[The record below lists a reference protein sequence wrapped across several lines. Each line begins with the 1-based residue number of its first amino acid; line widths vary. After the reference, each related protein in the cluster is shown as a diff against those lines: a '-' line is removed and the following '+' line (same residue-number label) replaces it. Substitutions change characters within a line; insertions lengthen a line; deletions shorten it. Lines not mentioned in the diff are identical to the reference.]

1 MSFFK
6 RAVVGALE
14 RREEVRAANEVKY
27 ESDVARGIT
36 KLEEAEKEMKKNN
49 LIVRNRKK
57 LIAPIGINV
66 FKETGKQFG
75 DPVLLNVLMASKGDT
90 GVATDTLIRMAKQQ
104 TPPPT
109 ATVTDG
115 TGTDAEIDIGST
127 RDYTD
132 LSGDTT
138 KALQDASSMI
148 STTSTQLP
156 SQQKAM
162 ITAKESERTQRY
174 GGGIAGNI
182 MNTIFGGVSGPSVRE
197 AVKERYSS
205 MFRTPEEGEQT
216 YSDVMDY
223 MEEIRTKGEASTVPD
238 LPPNVLA
245 DVQMQVRKA
254 KKFETFEKEI
264 DGVIDGRLRELRM
277 FIVNKA
283 PNAQTQL
290 LNKVL
295 ESEKFGGYSEPEINK
310 LPEAVQNQIKTYM
323 EIKKDAIQGS
333 TSIFN
338 NTGINTAIGSASQFL
353 DTVIDGKDQMAR
365 YLDRMKKASG
375 ETITSKSSTNI
386 KSKQSSKPNR
396 KKSNKLIDLSGST
409 VLSSEELYSTYNA
422 DNAQDFG
429 KKYKSRLLER
439 IPTSEGYLNVYNIN
453 GTKIAIGN
461 GGKTIRQ
468 LP

>member
-66 FKETGKQFG
+66 FNETGKQFD
-75 DPVLLNVLMASKGDT
+75 DPVLLNVLMSSKGDT
-90 GVATDTLIRMAKQQ
+90 ALATDTLIRMAKNQAP
-104 TPPPT
+104 TPT
-109 ATVTDG
+109 TTVTDG
-115 TGTDAEIDIGST
+115 MEGFAQESTST
-127 RDYTD
+127 RDLSD
-132 LSGDTT
+132 MSGDTT

-174 GGGIAGNI
+174 GGGVAGNI
-182 MNTIFGGVSGPSVRE
+182 MNTLLGGVSGPSVRE

-238 LPPNVLA
+238 LPPKLLA
-245 DVQMQVRKA
+245 DIQMQTRKA
-254 KKFETFEKEI
+254 KKFEKFEKDLIGTVNEA
-264 DGVIDGRLRELRM
+264 LQPLKNL
-277 FIVNKA
+277 IVKNT
-283 PNAQTQL
+283 PNASKALALQILRT
-290 LNKVL
+290 KDTGGY
-295 ESEKFGGYSEPEINK
+295 ESEMNQ
-310 LPEAVQNQIKTYM
+310 LPETVKKQIKEFM
-323 EIKKDAIQGS
+323 NIKKETLQGS

-338 NTGINTAIGSASQFL
+338 NTGNNSAYSSSQKFLYTSGDDGKNQMDIFFGRMSGITGSSSAINNKVTSASKQP
-353 DTVIDGKDQMAR
+353 
-365 YLDRMKKASG
+365 
-375 ETITSKSSTNI
+375 SKF
-386 KSKQSSKPNR
+386 NR
-396 KKSNKLIDLSGST
+396 RRGNEQRDLSNATSLST
-409 VLSSEELYSTYNA
+409 DQLFSMSNV
-422 DNAQDFG
+422 DNKDDFQ
-429 KKYKSRLLER
+429 KKYKDRFLGIIDTEAGKAHL
-439 IPTSEGYLNVYNIN
+439 YNVN
-453 GTKIAIGN
+453 GTTIAIGN
-461 GGKTIRQ
+461 GFKTIKQ
-468 LP
+468 LSK

>member
-14 RREEVRAANEVKY
+14 RREEVRDANQLKY
-27 ESDVARGIT
+27 ETDVTAGIT
-36 KLEEAEKEMKKNN
+36 KLNEAEKEMKKNN

-90 GVATDTLIRMAKQQ
+90 ALATDTLIRMANNQAP
-104 TPPPT
+104 TPT

-115 TGTDAEIDIGST
+115 MEGFAQESTST
-127 RDYTD
+127 RDLSD
-132 LSGDTT
+132 MSGDTT

-182 MNTIFGGVSGPSVRE
+182 MNTLLGGVSGPSVRE

>member
-14 RREEVRAANEVKY
+14 RREEVRDANQLKY
-27 ESDVARGIT
+27 ETDVTAGIT
-36 KLEEAEKEMKKNN
+36 KLNEAEKEMKKNN

-90 GVATDTLIRMAKQQ
+90 ALATDTLIRMANNQAP
-104 TPPPT
+104 TPT

-115 TGTDAEIDIGST
+115 MEGFAQESTST
-127 RDYTD
+127 RDLSD
-132 LSGDTT
+132 MSGDTT

-182 MNTIFGGVSGPSVRE
+182 MNTLLGGVSGPSVRE

-295 ESEKFGGYSEPEINK
+295 QSEKLGGYSEPEINK

>member
-66 FKETGKQFG
+66 FNETGKEFNEA
-75 DPVLLNVLMASKGDT
+75 VLLNVLMASKGDT

-174 GGGIAGNI
+174 GGGVAGNI
-182 MNTIFGGVSGPSVRE
+182 MNT
-197 AVKERYSS
+197 
-205 MFRTPEEGEQT
+205 
-216 YSDVMDY
+216 
-223 MEEIRTKGEASTVPD
+223 
-238 LPPNVLA
+238 
-245 DVQMQVRKA
+245 
-254 KKFETFEKEI
+254 
-264 DGVIDGRLRELRM
+264 
-277 FIVNKA
+277 
-283 PNAQTQL
+283 L
-290 LNKVL
+290 L
-295 ESEKFGGYSEPEINK
+295 
-310 LPEAVQNQIKTYM
+310 
-323 EIKKDAIQGS
+323 
-333 TSIFN
+333 
-338 NTGINTAIGSASQFL
+338 
-353 DTVIDGKDQMAR
+353 
-365 YLDRMKKASG
+365 
-375 ETITSKSSTNI
+375 
-386 KSKQSSKPNR
+386 
-396 KKSNKLIDLSGST
+396 
-409 VLSSEELYSTYNA
+409 
-422 DNAQDFG
+422 
-429 KKYKSRLLER
+429 
-439 IPTSEGYLNVYNIN
+439 
-453 GTKIAIGN
+453 
-461 GGKTIRQ
+461 
-468 LP
+468 